1 MLEKKDVLILLG
13 AFVVILLLTNICV
26 YNLAT
31 AASYRKIAEF
41 EKNIDTYIQDKVTED
56 LFNARVS
63 FLKQNSPLLT
73 RLNKAEKKI
82 DYLDA
87 KIDIVTSWND

>member
-13 AFVVILLLTNICV
+13 AFIIVLLITNICV

-41 EKNIDTYIQDKVTED
+41 EYKIDSYIQDKVTED
-56 LFNARVS
+56 LFHARVS
-63 FLKQNSPLLT
+63 FLKQNSPLIT
-73 RLNKAEKKI
+73 RLGIIEKKV
-82 DYLDA
+82 DYLDT
-87 KIDIVTSWND
+87 KIDISNGWNE

>member
-41 EKNIDTYIQDKVTED
+41 EKNIDVYIQDKVTED

-63 FLKQNSPLLT
+63 FLKQNSLLLT
-73 RLNKAEKKI
+73 RLNIAEKKI

>member
-31 AASYRKIAEF
+31 AASYRTIAEF
-41 EKNIDTYIQDKVTED
+41 EKNIDVYIQDKVTED

-73 RLNKAEKKI
+73 RLNIAEKKI